1 ARFCAQFDEP
11 VQVIPAEP
19 VAVWRYV
26 ELDAGLGESGVEAEV
41 GRVCAAERAAVCD
54 LGRPPAFRAVLIGVG
69 GDRYR
74 FVLTNHHIVVDG
86 WSMPIVLREI
96 FAGYQGQRLPAAAP
110 YRNYVRWL
118 ADRDL
123 DAARAAWRAVL
134 AGFDTPTLIA
144 PPHRTGPNPRSAEL
158 FRLSE
163 QTTRAVGELARAC
176 RTTVNT
182 VLQGAFAQVLMW
194 LTGQQDVVFGITVS
208 GRPAEVVGADSM
220 VGLLINTVP
229 VRARLS
235 PSMSAADLLGQLHR
249 VHNET
254 LEHQHLALTEIHRL
268 SGHDRLFDTLFVY

>member
-1 ARFCAQFDEP
+1 
-11 VQVIPAEP
+11 
-19 VAVWRYV
+19 
-26 ELDAGLGESGVEAEV
+26 
-41 GRVCAAERAAVCD
+41 
-54 LGRPPAFRAVLIGVG
+54 
-69 GDRYR
+69 
-74 FVLTNHHIVVDG
+74 
-86 WSMPIVLREI
+86 
-96 FAGYQGQRLPAAAP
+96 QRLPAAAP

-123 DAARAAWRAVL
+123 DAARTVWRKVL
-134 AGFDTPTLIA
+134 ADLESPTLVGPRNRLNLGPHDGPHDGPRDIA
-144 PPHRTGPNPRSAEL
+144 TFCVPER
-158 FRLSE
+158 
-163 QTTRAVGELARAC
+163 TTRAVGELARAC

-229 VRARLS
+229 VRVRLS
-235 PSMSAADLLGQLHR
+235 PSMSAADLLARLHR

-268 SGHDRLFDTLFVY
+268 SGHDRLFDTVL

>member
-1 ARFCAQFDEP
+1 
-11 VQVIPAEP
+11 
-19 VAVWRYV
+19 
-26 ELDAGLGESGVEAEV
+26 
-41 GRVCAAERAAVCD
+41 
-54 LGRPPAFRAVLIGVG
+54 
-69 GDRYR
+69 
-74 FVLTNHHIVVDG
+74 
-86 WSMPIVLREI
+86 
-96 FAGYQGQRLPAAAP
+96 QRLPAAAP

-123 DAARAAWRAVL
+123 DAARAAWRGVL

-144 PPHRTGPNPRSAEL
+144 PPHRTGPNPRRAEL

-163 QTTRAVGELARAC
+163 QSTRAVGELARAC

-229 VRARLS
+229 VRVRLS
-235 PSMSAADLLGQLHR
+235 PSMSAADLLAQLHR

-268 SGHDRLFDTLFVY
+268 SGHDRLFDTLFV